1 MIKNVFTREQFD
13 IAHEYFKR
21 VLKQKTEIPEI
32 KDFPDINK
40 LFVNQNVKNEVKKCV
55 ELISFI

>member
-1 MIKNVFTREQFD
+1 MVKDVFTREQID

-55 ELISFI
+55 ETILFY

>member
-1 MIKNVFTREQFD
+1 MIKDVFTREQID

-55 ELISFI
+55 ETILFY